1 MKFYYNAQVLCL
13 ISILICASLASLQV
27 TAQSIDTAT
36 TQTLPSSPY
45 NVLRNTADN
54 LFSRISSSQEELK
67 SNPEFMNTI
76 VEEELMPS
84 VDHTYAAYKIL
95 GKHLRKTTKLQRA
108 QFVST
113 MRTDLVKTYASVLKQ
128 YTTQQVVYED
138 ERSTE
143 GKKIVAVKT
152 QIVDQNSPDIDVVFK
167 MRLNK
172 KSGQWKAY
180 DIVVE
185 GISLISSKQAEM
197 GKMISTQG
205 LDKVMFNACME
216 ITGCNVDE
224 KPLVTNL

>member
-13 ISILICASLASLQV
+13 ISISICASLASLQV

-84 VDHTYAAYKIL
+84 VDYTYAAYKIL
-95 GKHLRKTTKLQRA
+95 GKHLSKTTKLQRA

-152 QIVDQNSPDIDVVFK
+152 QIVDQNSPNIDVVFK

-205 LDKVMFNACME
+205 LDNVMFNPCME